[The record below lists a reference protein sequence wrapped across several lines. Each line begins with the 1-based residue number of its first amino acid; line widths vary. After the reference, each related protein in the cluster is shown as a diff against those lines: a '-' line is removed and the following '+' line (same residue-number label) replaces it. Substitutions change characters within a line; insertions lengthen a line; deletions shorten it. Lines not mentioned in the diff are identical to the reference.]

1 MMDDTSNKAK
11 YSGETSPLFG
21 TNPKSKSSHQPHDAV
36 PTKKKEEGEGYT
48 TNLRS
53 AHTVLILTLS
63 SILLVCI
70 VMAVSTTGPRILG
83 TSRRSHRAG
92 NADSTTRIAT
102 GGGIRSSARTTAST
116 VVTAETMP
124 SSLVVQ
130 HNDAAAAAHPLT
142 TTPCL
147 VSSGTFDSSN
157 SADSQTYSYSSP
169 FETCFQYWD
178 WTESYAFCW
187 TKSYYGGAYVH
198 WNMCV
203 PQGYL
208 PDTKLLPQYWH
219 VADRQTAPAGC
230 GQPCDPV
237 QQYPAPFN

>member
-1 MMDDTSNKAK
+1 MDDTSNKAK
-11 YSGETSPLFG
+11 YNGETSPLFG
-21 TNPKSKSSHQPHDAV
+21 TNPKSKNSHQPHDAIL
-36 PTKKKEEGEGYT
+36 TKKEEEEEEGYT

-53 AHTVLILTLS
+53 VRTVLVLILS

-70 VMAVSTTGPRILG
+70 VMAVNITGPRILG

-102 GGGIRSSARTTAST
+102 GS
-116 VVTAETMP
+116 E
-124 SSLVVQ
+124 
-130 HNDAAAAAHPLT
+130 PLSD
-142 TTPCL
+142 TPCL

-208 PDTKLLPQYWH
+208 PDTKLLPHYWH